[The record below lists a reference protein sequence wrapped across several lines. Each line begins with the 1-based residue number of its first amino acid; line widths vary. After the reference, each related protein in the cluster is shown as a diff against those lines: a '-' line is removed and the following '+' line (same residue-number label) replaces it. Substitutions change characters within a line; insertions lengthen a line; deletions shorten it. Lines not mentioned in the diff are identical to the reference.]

1 MSEEKKTVELNE
13 KDLKKVSGGKPG
25 INGPTCK
32 ETQGNTPC
40 ENPDIG
46 IYASCDTCMRNLKN
60 WNYNPLTGAYEQ
72 PK

>member
-1 MSEEKKTVELNE
+1 MSEENKAIELND
-13 KDLKKVSGGKPG
+13 KDLKKVNGGKPG

-40 ENPDIG
+40 SSSNIG
-46 IYASCDTCMRNLKN
+46 LYASCDTCMRNLKN
-60 WNYNPLTGAYEQ
+60 WDYNPLTGAYEQ